1 MQPQFSG
8 GTWRD
13 GAAPLALRYLFALF
27 LFVVALAAR
36 FMLVDILP
44 ARGFPFLSFFL
55 EVRVAREVNAYLDSR
70 ARRTASVSSAAPI
83 SNPVEATH

>member
-44 ARGFPFLSFFL
+44 ARGFPSCRSSLRYCWQPTWPASG
-55 EVRVAREVNAYLDSR
+55 R
-70 ARRTASVSSAAPI
+70 AC
-83 SNPVEATH
+83 